1 MRKQRIR
8 AALFLVIVVLNI
20 LALCACGEKT
30 LESGVSVSAVINGS
44 SGAEEGGEYYTA
56 LDVGVTITNDIEEM
70 NVSSCVYRIY
80 FKDIS
85 GAVLA
90 VEEIEMPGTAAT
102 GEQLS
107 NTTSH
112 KVLGHVSTVSAVAVS
127 MDVTDPEP
135 IWEKILN
142 GVWMVVVSVLALAIL
157 AGIAYWFFTD
167 GCWQCC

>member
-1 MRKQRIR
+1 MRKKRIR
-8 AALFLVIVVLNI
+8 AALFLVVVVLNM
-20 LALCACGEKT
+20 LALYACGEKT
-30 LESGVSVSAVINGS
+30 LEKGVSVSAVINGS
-44 SGAEEGGEYYTA
+44 SGVEEGSEYYTA

-127 MDVTDPEP
+127 MDVTDAEP
-135 IWEKILN
+135 LGQKILMILT
-142 GVWMVVVSVLALAIL
+142 MVIGGPLALLIVI
-157 AGIAYWFFTD
+157 GIAYWFFTD
-167 GCWQCC
+167 GCWECC